1 MCHLT
6 RFLLSCLQTE
16 RGEVVQLYRAA
27 QGDLQCIEPL
37 WPNAKVF
44 LILLGSHWAATFV
57 ERPVPPQLAITRLS
71 GGAGDRP
78 FCSDHFCHQTTPAF
92 ING

>member
-1 MCHLT
+1 M
-6 RFLLSCLQTE
+6 
-16 RGEVVQLYRAA
+16 QLYRAA

-57 ERPVPPQLAITRLS
+57 QRAVPPQLSITCLS
-71 GGAGDRP
+71 GRAGGQAVL
-78 FCSDHFCHQTTPAF
+78 F
-92 ING
+92 